1 MNIDYVYI
9 VLPLILGMVTSFF
22 CRPSNGS
29 NGSNGSNRS
38 NGNKVKIPSQIF
50 IIIWPILYLLIG
62 YCWYLAH
69 KDKTCNIMFWIL
81 NILLC
86 SWLIIYSC
94 INNKN
99 VAYLILIL
107 CLLSSILI
115 YTCLSSDVQK
125 YLMCPLIVWLI
136 IALIISY

>member
-9 VLPLILGMVTSFF
+9 ILPLILGIITSFF
-22 CRPSNGS
+22 CRPSNAS
-29 NGSNGSNRS
+29 NASNAS
-38 NGNKVKIPSQIF
+38 NKVKIPSEIF

-69 KDKTCNIMFWIL
+69 KNKFCNIMFWIL

-86 SWLIIYSC
+86 LWLIIYSC
-94 INNKN
+94 LNNKN
-99 VAYLILIL
+99 LAYLILIL
-107 CLLSSILI
+107 CLLCSILI
-115 YTCLSSDVQK
+115 YTCLFNDIQK
-125 YLMCPLIVWLI
+125 YLICPLIVWLI

>member
-9 VLPLILGMVTSFF
+9 VLPLILGIVTSFF
-22 CRPSNGS
+22 CRPSNVS
-29 NGSNGSNRS
+29 NVSNVS
-38 NGNKVKIPSQIF
+38 NKVKIPSEIF

-62 YCWYLAH
+62 YCWYLSR
-69 KDKTCNIMFWIL
+69 KNKTCNIMFWIL

-86 SWLIIYSC
+86 SWLIIFSC
-94 INNKN
+94 LNNKN
-99 VAYLILIL
+99 IAYLILIL

-115 YTCLSSDVQK
+115 YTCLSSELQK
-125 YLMCPLIVWLI
+125 YLMCPLIIWLI

>member
-9 VLPLILGMVTSFF
+9 VLPLILGVVISLF

-29 NGSNGSNRS
+29 NVSNGS
-38 NGNKVKIPSQIF
+38 KVKIPSQIF

-69 KDKTCNIMFWIL
+69 KNKTCNIMFWVL

-86 SWLIIYSC
+86 LWLIIYSC
-94 INNKN
+94 MNNKN

-115 YTCLSSDVQK
+115 YTCLSSDLQK

>member
-22 CRPSNGS
+22 CRPSNES
-29 NGSNGSNRS
+29 NESNES
-38 NGNKVKIPSQIF
+38 KVKIPSQIF

-62 YCWYLAH
+62 YCWYLARNNIS
-69 KDKTCNIMFWIL
+69 CNIMFWVL

-86 SWLIIYSC
+86 LWLIIYSC
-94 INNKN
+94 MNNKN

-107 CLLSSILI
+107 CLLCSILI

>member
-9 VLPLILGMVTSFF
+9 VLPLILGIVTSFF
-22 CRPSNGS
+22 CRPSNVSNVS
-29 NGSNGSNRS
+29 NG
-38 NGNKVKIPSQIF
+38 KVKIPSQIF

-62 YCWYLAH
+62 YSWYLAC
-69 KDKTCNIMFWIL
+69 KNKSCNIMFWVL

-86 SWLIIYSC
+86 LWLIIYSC

-115 YTCLSSDVQK
+115 YTCLSSNVQK

>member
-1 MNIDYVYI
+1 MNLDYIYI
-9 VLPLILGMVTSFF
+9 VLPLILGVITSIF
-22 CRPSNGS
+22 CKPSKYS
-29 NGSNGSNRS
+29 NKNSMS
-38 NGNKVKIPSQIF
+38 KVKIPSEIF

-62 YCWYLAH
+62 YCWYLAR
-69 KDKTCNIMFWIL
+69 KNKSCNIMFWVL
-81 NILLC
+81 NVLLC
-86 SWLIIYSC
+86 LWLIIYSC

-115 YTCLSSDVQK
+115 YTCLYTDLQK
-125 YLMCPLIVWLI
+125 YLICPLIVWLI